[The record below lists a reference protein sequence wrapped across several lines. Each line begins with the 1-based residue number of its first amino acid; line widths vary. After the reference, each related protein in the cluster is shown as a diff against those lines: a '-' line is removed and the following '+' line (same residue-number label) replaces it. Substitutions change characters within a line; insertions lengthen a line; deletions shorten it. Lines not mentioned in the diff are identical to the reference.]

1 MSWIKQLS
9 SGRVKMKI
17 NLNENY
23 DIYIKLLTII
33 YISYDLITYN
43 YKIRYGL
50 IFILIMI
57 IATFGIHLI
66 NDKFKKYILV
76 IQIIISV
83 YFSINFMKSSV
94 LFLFI
99 SLVDLLIEFNVPL
112 ILNLVII
119 ILISYV
125 FKENLSFMK
134 SVMITISYL
143 CYKKNYKSLTSS
155 NSNLKLEDENKRK
168 YIKELNDKINKEI
181 KYRNQALY
189 TKDLEIRNE
198 LAGKVHD
205 RVGHTIAG
213 SIMQLEACKIVLN
226 SGDKE
231 KTCNMIN
238 NTIGVLRSGMNE
250 IRKTLREIRPLD
262 EQIGINKVKLLL
274 EEKVQDTGFN
284 FSLDYKGDMEKIDK
298 EQWMFI
304 LDFIM
309 ETSTNT
315 LKYSK
320 GNHIG
325 VKIEAFNKMC
335 KTQISDNGV
344 GCKYIKKGIGLKSIE
359 ENALKL
365 GGNIL
370 INSNEGFEV
379 ILLIPFKNY

>member
-1 MSWIKQLS
+1 MRAMI
-9 SGRVKMKI
+9 GHD
-17 NLNENY
+17 Y
-23 DIYIKLLTII
+23 DIYMRFL
-33 YISYDLITYN
+33 
-43 YKIRYGL
+43 L
-50 IFILIMI
+50 IFYIAYDSVIKDYAIQQSI
-57 IATFGIHLI
+57 IFLLVIIITTISIHLI
-66 NDKFKKYILV
+66 QDRFNKFMLV
-76 IQIIISV
+76 FQMIISF
-83 YFSINFMKSSV
+83 YFSIMYTPIAI
-94 LFLFI
+94 LFFYV
-99 SLVDLLIEFNVPL
+99 SLVDLL
-112 ILNLVII
+112 LNFKLYTIANIAII
-119 ILISYV
+119 IVINFVIDDKTQTIQFIIIS
-125 FKENLSFMK
+125 LA
-134 SVMITISYL
+134 YL
-143 CYKKNYKSLTSS
+143 CCKKNYNMMIENNLKCRKEIEDKRIYIKSL
-155 NSNLKLEDENKRK
+155 NE
-168 YIKELNDKINKEI
+168 KINKEI

-226 SGDKE
+226 SDDKE

-262 EQIGINKVKLLL
+262 EQMGINKVKLLL

-298 EQWMFI
+298 KQWMFI

-335 KTQISDNGV
+335 KTQVSDNGV

-379 ILLIPFKNY
+379 ILLIPFKNC

>member
-1 MSWIKQLS
+1 MRAML
-9 SGRVKMKI
+9 GHD
-17 NLNENY
+17 Y
-23 DIYIKLLTII
+23 DIYMRFL
-33 YISYDLITYN
+33 
-43 YKIRYGL
+43 L
-50 IFILIMI
+50 IFYIAYDSVIKDYAIQQSI
-57 IATFGIHLI
+57 IFLLVIIITTISIHLI
-66 NDKFKKYILV
+66 QDRFNKFMLV
-76 IQIIISV
+76 FQMIISF
-83 YFSINFMKSSV
+83 YFSIMYTPIAI
-94 LFLFI
+94 LFFYV
-99 SLVDLLIEFNVPL
+99 SLVDLL
-112 ILNLVII
+112 LNFKLYTIANIAII
-119 ILISYV
+119 IVINFVIDDKTQTIQFIIIS
-125 FKENLSFMK
+125 LA
-134 SVMITISYL
+134 YL
-143 CYKKNYKSLTSS
+143 CCKKNYNMMIENNLKCRKEIEDKRIYIKSL
-155 NSNLKLEDENKRK
+155 NE
-168 YIKELNDKINKEI
+168 KINKEI

-226 SGDKE
+226 SDDKE

-335 KTQISDNGV
+335 KTQVSDNGV

-379 ILLIPFKNY
+379 ILLIPFKKY

>member
-1 MSWIKQLS
+1 MRAMI
-9 SGRVKMKI
+9 GHD
-17 NLNENY
+17 Y
-23 DIYIKLLTII
+23 DIYMRFL
-33 YISYDLITYN
+33 
-43 YKIRYGL
+43 L
-50 IFILIMI
+50 IFYIAYDSVIKDYAIQQSI
-57 IATFGIHLI
+57 IFLLVIIITTISIHLI
-66 NDKFKKYILV
+66 QDRFNKFMLV
-76 IQIIISV
+76 FQMIISF
-83 YFSINFMKSSV
+83 YFSIMYTPIAI
-94 LFLFI
+94 LFFYV
-99 SLVDLLIEFNVPL
+99 SLVDLL
-112 ILNLVII
+112 LNFKLYTIANIAII
-119 ILISYV
+119 IVINFVIDDKTQTIQFIIIS
-125 FKENLSFMK
+125 LA
-134 SVMITISYL
+134 YL
-143 CYKKNYKSLTSS
+143 CCKKNYNMMIENNLKCRKEIEDKRIYIKSL
-155 NSNLKLEDENKRK
+155 NE
-168 YIKELNDKINKEI
+168 KINKEI

-226 SGDKE
+226 SDDKE

-335 KTQISDNGV
+335 KTQVSDNGV

-359 ENALKL
+359 ENAFKL

-379 ILLIPFKNY
+379 ILLIPFKKY

>member
-1 MSWIKQLS
+1 MRIILS
-9 SGRVKMKI
+9 RD
-17 NLNENY
+17 Y
-23 DIYIKLLTII
+23 DIYMKFLLIF
-33 YISYDLITYN
+33 YITYDVVIRN
-43 YKIRYGL
+43 YAIQQSIIFLLL
-50 IFILIMI
+50 II
-57 IATFGIHLI
+57 ITTISIHLI
-66 NDKFKKYILV
+66 QDRFNKFMLV
-76 IQIIISV
+76 FQMIISF
-83 YFSINFMKSSV
+83 YFSIMYTPIAI
-94 LFLFI
+94 LFFYV
-99 SLVDLLIEFNVPL
+99 SLVDLL
-112 ILNLVII
+112 LNFKLYTIANIAII
-119 ILISYV
+119 IVINLGIDDNKTQAIRFIIIS
-125 FKENLSFMK
+125 LA
-134 SVMITISYL
+134 YL
-143 CYKKNYKSLTSS
+143 CCKKNYEMVIED
-155 NSNLKLEDENKRK
+155 NLKCRREIEEKRI
-168 YIKELNDKINKEI
+168 YIKGLNEKINKEI

-213 SIMQLEACKIVLN
+213 SIMQLEACKIVLK
-226 SGDKE
+226 SDDKE

-298 EQWMFI
+298 EQWIFI

-335 KTQISDNGV
+335 KTQVSDNGV